1 MRVEFVTM
9 DGPEGQALEERQLT
23 VIKEILL
30 WLHQHPTS
38 VSQPG
43 QKAARSKAW
52 AAYAFPQL

>member
-1 MRVEFVTM
+1 VSGREEPPRVRVEFVTM

-23 VIKEILL
+23 VIKEILA

-43 QKAARSKAW
+43 QKAA
-52 AAYAFPQL
+52 